1 MVSVKL
7 VHIRSVSVL
16 SVSNVRPIL
25 QGFNLSFPT
34 LWFTR
39 SDAYSFPLHPAVTLC
54 TCWSHLN
61 LHLILF
67 HTHTNS
73 LNSHHSDQSQGSDQ
87 IIPKERKWE
96 FGNIAPMK
104 GKATCIK
111 VLLDQFY
118 VLKGKLMTNTAS
130 TTLGKAPG
138 EWKVNLKMK
147 YKSNWKHKNILVV
160 KIK

>member
-1 MVSVKL
+1 
-7 VHIRSVSVL
+7 
-16 SVSNVRPIL
+16 
-25 QGFNLSFPT
+25 
-34 LWFTR
+34 
-39 SDAYSFPLHPAVTLC
+39 
-54 TCWSHLN
+54 
-61 LHLILF
+61 
-67 HTHTNS
+67 
-73 LNSHHSDQSQGSDQ
+73 
-87 IIPKERKWE
+87 
-96 FGNIAPMK
+96 MK